1 MRQLALPI
9 LRQVLALHHAK
20 SSYFRQVLVLSLNF
34 TQRQRRNFLVKR
46 YGGGHVSNLGLLIMS
61 DFDQV
66 SWGQVNE
73 HRSQSTTQSIYDRRQ
88 YQTVIVC
95 IRMTL
100 NKKYKNASYR
110 KRITCPRLQ

>member
-1 MRQLALPI
+1 
-9 LRQVLALHHAK
+9 
-20 SSYFRQVLVLSLNF
+20 
-34 TQRQRRNFLVKR
+34 
-46 YGGGHVSNLGLLIMS
+46 MS

-100 NKKYKNASYR
+100 NKKYKNA
-110 KRITCPRLQ
+110 